1 MTELYDV
8 IVIGGGGAGMTAALY
23 AARAN
28 LKTLIIEKMTPG
40 GQIFLTDIVE
50 NYPGF
55 PEGIAGPEISD
66 KLLKQ
71 AQKYGAKIQY
81 EEVKG
86 LEKDKSRQ
94 TFKVTTARGS
104 HESKSLILSAGAEFK
119 KLGIPGEVEL
129 TGKGVS
135 YCATCD
141 GAFFKDK
148 EVVVIGGGD
157 SAIQEGIFLTRFAK
171 KVSIVHRRD
180 KLRATPL
187 LQERA
192 RKESRIDFIWDTIPI
207 GVAGEKKVEAIK
219 LENVKTKETH
229 LKKIEGVFIFIGHG
243 PSSNFLKDF
252 VKLDENGYVIAGD
265 NYKTS
270 ESGVFVAGEIRQNA
284 VRQLVSACG
293 EGCGAALAAQHYL
306 ENLDMMTI

>member
-1 MTELYDV
+1 
-8 IVIGGGGAGMTAALY
+8 
-23 AARAN
+23 
-28 LKTLIIEKMTPG
+28 
-40 GQIFLTDIVE
+40 
-50 NYPGF
+50 
-55 PEGIAGPEISD
+55 
-66 KLLKQ
+66 
-71 AQKYGAKIQY
+71 
-81 EEVKG
+81 
-86 LEKDKSRQ
+86 
-94 TFKVTTARGS
+94 
-104 HESKSLILSAGAEFK
+104 
-119 KLGIPGEVEL
+119 
-129 TGKGVS
+129 
-135 YCATCD
+135 
-141 GAFFKDK
+141 
-148 EVVVIGGGD
+148 
-157 SAIQEGIFLTRFAK
+157 
-171 KVSIVHRRD
+171 
-180 KLRATPL
+180 